1 MGKRIVVV
9 GAGAIGGYAGG
20 HMTRGGEDVT
30 LVDPWP
36 EHVDRMNA
44 HGLRIEGVTRQE
56 ACTVKVRAIHMTDVQ
71 HFSKERPVD
80 IAFVSTK
87 SYDTEWATAMIKQY
101 LAPDGIVVSLQNCMN
116 EDTVARVAGKERTLG
131 CIASTI
137 AAELIG
143 PGHVQRNV
151 PLGDE
156 RHAVFRVGELHGRI
170 TERAEEVARLMRHAD
185 TATVIT
191 NLWGERWTKLIVNV
205 MRNGLSAATG
215 MSGKERDSDPVT
227 RDVSLRL
234 GAEAVRVGRA
244 LGYTLERPG
253 GIDPDAL
260 LAAVSGD
267 KKARAEVDAALDA
280 QVKTRSDDQRPSMGQ
295 DMRKGRRTEIDLIN
309 GLVAAKGDEIGIP
322 TPVNKGLVEVVK
334 RVERGELAPGRDNVA
349 SL

>member
-1 MGKRIVVV
+1 MGKRIVFV

-36 EHVDRMNA
+36 EHVDHMNA
-44 HGLRIEGVTRQE
+44 HGIRLDGVTTQE
-56 ACTVKVRAIHMTDVQ
+56 GCTVKVKAIHMTEVQ
-71 HFSKERPVD
+71 HFSKEKPID
-80 IAFVSTK
+80 IAFVCTK

-101 LAPDGIVVSLQNCMN
+101 LALDGFVVSLQNCMN

-137 AAELIG
+137 AAELIA
-143 PGHVQRNV
+143 PGHIQRNV

-156 RHAVFRVGELHGRI
+156 TYAVYRVGELHGRI

-185 TATVIT
+185 TATVIP

-205 MRNGLSAATG
+205 MRNGLSAATA
-215 MSGKERDSDPVT
+215 MSGKERDSDPMT

-244 LGYTLERPG
+244 LGYALEKPG
-253 GIDPDAL
+253 GIEPDML
-260 LAAVSGD
+260 VAAAEGD
-267 KKARAEVDAALDA
+267 KAARAEVGAILDA

-295 DMRKGRRTEIDLIN
+295 DMLKGRRTEIELIN
-309 GLVAAKGDEIGIP
+309 GLIAARGDEVGIP
-322 TPVNKGLVEVVK
+322 TPANKGLVDVVL
-334 RVERGELAPGRDNVA
+334 RVERGELAPSRDNVA
-349 SL
+349 DL

>member
-20 HMTRGGEDVT
+20 HMARGGEDVT
-30 LVDPWP
+30 LIDPWP
-36 EHVDRMNA
+36 EHVDHMNA
-44 HGLRIEGVTRQE
+44 HGLRIEGVTSQE
-56 ACTVKVRAIHMTDVQ
+56 ACTVKVKAIHMTDVQ
-71 HFSKERPVD
+71 QFSKEKPID

-101 LAPDGIVVSLQNCMN
+101 LAPDGFVVSLQNCMN

-137 AAELIG
+137 AAELIA

-151 PLGDE
+151 PRGDE
-156 RHAVFRVGELHGRI
+156 KHAVFRVGELHGRI

-185 TATVIT
+185 TATVIP

-215 MSGKERDSDPVT
+215 MSGKERDSNPVT
-227 RDVSLRL
+227 RNVSLRL

-244 LGYTLERPG
+244 LGYTLEKPG
-253 GIDPDAL
+253 GIEADML
-260 LAAVSGD
+260 VAAADGD
-267 KKARAEVDAALDA
+267 KTALAEVGAIIDA
-280 QVKTRSDDQRPSMGQ
+280 QVEARSDDQRPSMGQ
-295 DMRKGRRTEIDLIN
+295 DMRKGRRTEIELIN
-309 GLVAAKGDEIGIP
+309 GLVADKGDEIGIP
-322 TPVNKGLVEVVK
+322 TPVNKGLVEVVM
-334 RVERGELAPGRDNVA
+334 RVERGELDPSPKNVA
-349 SL
+349 NL

>member
-20 HMTRGGEDVT
+20 HMARGGEDVT

-36 EHVDRMNA
+36 EHVDHMNA
-44 HGLRIEGVTRQE
+44 HGLRIEGVTQQE
-56 ACTVKVRAIHMTDVQ
+56 ACTVKVKAIHMTDVQ
-71 HFSKERPVD
+71 RFSKERPVD

-137 AAELIG
+137 AGELIG
-143 PGHVQRNV
+143 PGHIQRNV

-185 TATVIT
+185 TATVIP

-215 MSGKERDSDPVT
+215 MSGKERDSDPMT

-244 LGYTLERPG
+244 LGYALERPG
-253 GIDPDAL
+253 GIDPDDL
-260 LAAVSGD
+260 VGAVEGD
-267 KKARAEVDAALDA
+267 KAARARVDTAID
-280 QVKTRSDDQRPSMGQ
+280 QQIKTRSDDQRPSMGQ
-295 DMRKGRRTEIDLIN
+295 DMRKGRRTEIELIN
-309 GLVAAKGDEIGIP
+309 GLVADKGDEVGIP
-322 TPVNKGLVEVVK
+322 TPVNKGLVDIVK
-334 RVERGELAPGRDNVA
+334 RVERGELPPGRENVA
-349 SL
+349 NL